1 MFRSSDVDCASVC
14 PEQEGHRSSL
24 TALVTYITSLYLSL
38 SLRLSLFLS
47 LFISLSI
54 SLSLSPSLSLRLS
67 LFFPSFLTS
76 VPWWP
81 LLPSRWHWHQVNL
94 DRHSIVSRDRNI
106 QTTRFLQYAYCSLHS
121 VLQKYI
127 NNMWFWRVLPL
138 RWRLLQKE
146 EREDEEARSPLRSV
160 GGSLCVSLTEMNVQ
174 I

>member
-14 PEQEGHRSSL
+14 PEHEGHRSSL

-38 SLRLSLFLS
+38 SMS
-47 LFISLSI
+47 LFISLSLYFSLYLALSI
-54 SLSLSPSLSLRLS
+54 SLSLSPSLS
-67 LFFPSFLTS
+67 FFPSFLTS

-81 LLPSRWHWHQVNL
+81 LLSSRWHWHQVNL

-127 NNMWFWRVLPL
+127 NTMWFWRVLPL

-160 GGSLCVSLTEMNVQ
+160 AGSLCVSLTEMNVQ